1 MSLTANVPTEPPEHL
16 VPNTFGAFK
25 PVGWIMVGLPTQA
38 QADALTAALLAAGWP
53 ADTVQHFIARESRE
67 ELEAMVEHAGPL
79 AGFGHE
85 IVLLR
90 RYADLANQGY
100 RWLLLKADGTDQ
112 AQAAADTARQAGA
125 TLAVHYRLL
134 TVEELI

>member
-1 MSLTANVPTEPPEHL
+1 MSDDADDHL
-16 VPNTFGAFK
+16 VPTTFGAFK

-38 QADALTAALLAAGWP
+38 QADALAATLAAAGWP
-53 ADTVQHFIARESRE
+53 ADTVQHFAARESRE
-67 ELEAMVEHAGPL
+67 ELDAMVERAGPL

-90 RYADLANQGY
+90 RYVTLAHQGY
-100 RWLLLKADGTDQ
+100 RWLLLKADGTEH
-112 AQAAADTARQAGA
+112 AQAAADTARAAGA

-134 TVEELI
+134 SVEELI